1 MVTILI
7 FGGSTTYG
15 KCDPDGGW
23 AGRLRKYIDQNA
35 KNIDSNSIFNLG
47 ISGDTTEDVL
57 RRFEFE
63 TKHRIKEDEEPIFIF
78 SIGINDTQFLHD
90 KQDTR
95 ISPDKF
101 RKNLMNLIQMA
112 RKFSSKI
119 VFLGFQPVDESRTDP
134 WKPNKSY
141 KMEYLEKYDKIL
153 KEVCKET
160 GTHFID
166 ILPTLRQGDY
176 KSILY
181 DGLHPTSEGHK
192 KIFELVRDFLIK
204 QKLIQVGTI

>member
-1 MVTILI
+1 MAKILI

-15 KCDPDGGW
+15 KCDPEGGW
-23 AGRLRKYIDQNA
+23 AGRLRKHIDQNA
-35 KNIDSNSIFNLG
+35 KNIDLNSIFNLG

-63 TKHRIKEDEEPIFIF
+63 TKHRIKEDKDLIFIF
-78 SIGINDTQFLHD
+78 SIGVNDAQFRHD
-90 KQDTR
+90 KQDTAT
-95 ISPDKF
+95 SPEKF
-101 RKNLMNLIQMA
+101 RKNLAELVRMA
-112 RKFSSKI
+112 RKFSPKI

-141 KMEYLEKYDKIL
+141 RMEHIEKYDNIV
-153 KEVCKET
+153 KEFCKKT
-160 GTHFID
+160 GTRFID

-181 DGLHPTSEGHK
+181 DGLHPTSEGHQ
-192 KIFELVRDFLIK
+192 KIFEIVRDFLSE
-204 QKLIQVGTI
+204 QKLI

>member
-23 AGRLRKYIDQNA
+23 AGRLRKHIDQNA
-35 KNIDSNSIFNLG
+35 KNIDSNSVFNLG

-63 TKHRIKEDEEPIFIF
+63 TKQRIKEDKDLIFIF
-78 SIGINDTQFLHD
+78 SIGVNDTQFLHD
-90 KQDTR
+90 KRDTMT
-95 ISPDKF
+95 SPEKF
-101 RKNLMNLIQMA
+101 RKNLIKLMQMA
-112 RKFSSKI
+112 QKFSPKI

-134 WKPNKSY
+134 WKPSKSY
-141 KMEYLEKYDKIL
+141 RMEHIEKYDKIV

-160 GTHFID
+160 GVYFID
-166 ILPTLRQGDY
+166 ILPALRQGGY
-176 KSILY
+176 KNILY
-181 DGLHPTSEGHK
+181 DGLHPNSEGHQ
-192 KIFELVRDFLIK
+192 KIFELVRDFLSE
-204 QKLIQVGTI
+204 QKLI